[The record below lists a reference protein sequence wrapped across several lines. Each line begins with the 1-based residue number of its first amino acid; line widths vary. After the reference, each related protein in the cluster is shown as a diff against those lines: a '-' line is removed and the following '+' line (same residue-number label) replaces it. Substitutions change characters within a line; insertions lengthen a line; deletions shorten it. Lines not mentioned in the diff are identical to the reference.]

1 MVSHSGSIGPKSSAK
16 RPCLILIAPLLHSS
30 MPCRAMRVGLHESR
44 VSTPSGATA
53 SADSGSAMP
62 SRWLGLS
69 AGRCGMR
76 NSSSVSI
83 SARFCPRLPPMA
95 KPSKGSEERYSA
107 DSCRSSSSVPPCTTA
122 YIACSLGSLR
132 CCRSDRAIQR
142 WESATDCS
150 SRSRV
155 IWYGGSSS
163 SGIMMSPPRSF
174 CASTLDSG
182 VSSRILPSWYER
194 KTAPCSLTR
203 SRLAL
208 PPSRAVRVFDLDF
221 ISGPS
226 SLLGSA
232 REKTWKPPLS
242 VMIGPACPMNLC
254 SPPPRRTMSGP
265 GCTSRW

>member
-182 VSSRILPSWYER
+182 VSTISVESKYER
-194 KTAPCSLTR
+194 NLTPFSLTLVSVAWLPDFDR
-203 SRLAL
+203 AL
-208 PPSRAVRVFDLDF
+208 S
-221 ISGPS
+221 SGPS
-226 SLLGSA
+226 ASVLGAS
-232 REKTWKPPLS
+232 EKTWKPPES
-242 VMIGPACPMNLC
+242 VMIGPLRPMYRC
-254 SPPPRRTMSGP
+254 SPPAAATTSAP
-265 GCTSRW
+265 GCTIRW